1 MHGPSAAVSMLNP
14 DFRDIL
20 SALNTEH
27 AEYLLV
33 GAYAVAAH
41 GIPRA
46 TGDIDLWIRPT
57 PQNADAVWNAL
68 EKFGAALDHFSR
80 GDLEKPDLVFQF
92 GVAPQRIDLMTS
104 IEGVD
109 FDAAWTERVSFRID
123 GLEVPTIGLRHLII
137 NKKATGR
144 PQDIADASRL
154 SKESEE

>member
-20 SALNTEH
+20 SALNAER

-57 PQNADAVWNAL
+57 AQNAQAVWNAL
-68 EKFGAALDHFSR
+68 EKFGAALDRLSR
-80 GDLEKPDLVFQF
+80 EDLEKPDLVFQF

-109 FDAAWTERVSFRID
+109 FDAAWSERASFRID
-123 GLEVPTIGLRHLII
+123 QLEVPTIGLRHLII
-137 NKKATGR
+137 NKEATGR

-154 SKESEE
+154 SRKSEE

>member
-1 MHGPSAAVSMLNP
+1 MLNP

-20 SALNTEH
+20 SALNAER

-57 PQNADAVWNAL
+57 AENAKAVWSAL
-68 EKFGAALDHFSR
+68 ENFGAAMSHFSLA
-80 GDLEKPDLVFQF
+80 DLEKPDLVFQF

-104 IEGVD
+104 IEGVE
-109 FDAAWTERVSFRID
+109 FDDAWDERVSFRID
-123 GLEVPTIGLRHLII
+123 ELDVPTIGLRHLII

-154 SKESEE
+154 SAQ

>member
-1 MHGPSAAVSMLNP
+1 MLNP
-14 DFRDIL
+14 NFRDIL
-20 SALNTEH
+20 SALSAAR

-57 PQNADAVWNAL
+57 AENATAVWSAL
-68 EKFGAALDHFSR
+68 ENFGAAMSHFSQA
-80 GDLEKPDLVFQF
+80 DLKKPDLVFQF

-109 FDAAWTERVSFRID
+109 FDDAWAERVSFRID
-123 GLEVPTIGLRHLII
+123 ELDVPTISLRHLII
-137 NKKATGR
+137 NKQATGR
-144 PQDIADASRL
+144 PQDIADAARL
-154 SKESEE
+154 SAS

>member
-1 MHGPSAAVSMLNP
+1 MLNQ

-20 SALNTEH
+20 SALNTER

-57 PQNADAVWNAL
+57 AKNAEAVWNAL
-68 EKFGAALDHFSR
+68 EKFGAALSHFSPA
-80 GDLEKPDLVFQF
+80 DLEKPDLVFQF
-92 GVAPQRIDLMTS
+92 GVAPRRIDLMTS
-104 IEGVD
+104 IEGVE
-109 FDAAWTERVSFRID
+109 FDAAWAERVSFTID
-123 GLEVPTIGLRHLII
+123 ALEVPTISLRHLII
-137 NKKATGR
+137 NKRATGR

-154 SKESEE
+154 SESSVDF